1 MKKISGIKIFVLAL
15 LILSLCACQKKK
27 EESNPSIA
35 DYPIEHEMEYGGVY
49 IKIAI
54 DDFNAL
60 GFSFGDSIDLT
71 FDNGKKLEDIPYY
84 NGYYVDAG
92 EPLLIGYPGY
102 EYIKATIN
110 YGQDL
115 WDEFSLKVPANVEG
129 LWKKAVLEEHNT
141 ATITLHEKGKYLPIQ
156 EASDIHYFDE
166 RERYDSDAMFA
177 NFRSMNLGKLKRDVI
192 YRSASPCDNQH
203 NRAPYVDALIR
214 KAGVNTILDLADNEV
229 KIEKYI
235 ARDDFASPYFLS
247 LYDSD
252 QVIPIALNMNYLSD
266 DFGMKIVQ
274 GFNLMAEKEGP
285 YLIHCTEGKDRT
297 GFVAMLIEALAKA
310 SYEEIEADYMKTYA
324 NYYRIDKS
332 NDKEKYQI
340 ILERNLDGMIAFMV
354 NDAGIDFK
362 NCDLSIY
369 AENYLQRCGMSEEQI
384 QRPHHLRFDRGV
396 WSDRYH

>member
-1 MKKISGIKIFVLAL
+1 MKKISRIKILVLTL

-214 KAGVNTILDLADNEV
+214 EAGVNTILDLADNEV

-285 YLIHCTEGKDRT
+285 YLIHCTE
-297 GFVAMLIEALAKA
+297 
-310 SYEEIEADYMKTYA
+310 
-324 NYYRIDKS
+324 
-332 NDKEKYQI
+332 
-340 ILERNLDGMIAFMV
+340 
-354 NDAGIDFK
+354 
-362 NCDLSIY
+362 
-369 AENYLQRCGMSEEQI
+369 
-384 QRPHHLRFDRGV
+384 
-396 WSDRYH
+396 

>member
-1 MKKISGIKIFVLAL
+1 MKKISGIKILVLAL

-71 FDNGKKLEDIPYY
+71 FDNGRKLEDIPYY

-214 KAGVNTILDLADNEV
+214 EAGVKTILDLADNEV

-384 QRPHHLRFDRGV
+384 QAFKERLMEK
-396 WSDRYH
+396 

>member
-177 NFRSMNLGKLKRDVI
+177 NFRSMNLGKLKKDI
-192 YRSASPCDNQH
+192 LYRSASPCDNQH
-203 NRAPYVDALIR
+203 NRAPYVDALI
-214 KAGVNTILDLADNEV
+214 KEAGVKTILDLADNEV

-247 LYDSD
+247 LYEND

-384 QRPHHLRFDRGV
+384 QALKGCLMEK
-396 WSDRYH
+396 

>member
-1 MKKISGIKIFVLAL
+1 MKKISGIKILVLAL

-203 NRAPYVDALIR
+203 NRAPYVDALI
-214 KAGVNTILDLADNEV
+214 KEAGVKTILDLADNEV

-384 QRPHHLRFDRGV
+384 QALKGCLMEK
-396 WSDRYH
+396 

>member
-1 MKKISGIKIFVLAL
+1 MKKISGIKILVLAL

-71 FDNGKKLEDIPYY
+71 FDNGRKLEDIPYY

-214 KAGVNTILDLADNEV
+214 EAGVKTILDLADNEV

-384 QRPHHLRFDRGV
+384 QALKGCLMEK
-396 WSDRYH
+396 

>member
-1 MKKISGIKIFVLAL
+1 MKKISGIKILVLAL

-71 FDNGKKLEDIPYY
+71 FDNGRKLEDIPYY

-214 KAGVNTILDLADNEV
+214 EAGVNTILDLADNEV

-252 QVIPIALNMNYLSD
+252 QVIPIALNMNHLSD

-310 SYEEIEADYMKTYA
+310 SYKEIEADYMKTYA

-384 QRPHHLRFDRGV
+384 QALKGCLMEK
-396 WSDRYH
+396 

>member
-1 MKKISGIKIFVLAL
+1 MKKISGIKILVLAL

-27 EESNPSIA
+27 EESDPSIA

-71 FDNGKKLEDIPYY
+71 FDNGRKLEDIPYY

-214 KAGVNTILDLADNEV
+214 EAGVKTILDLADNEV

-247 LYDSD
+247 LYEND

-340 ILERNLDGMIAFMV
+340 ILERNLDGMIVFMV

-384 QRPHHLRFDRGV
+384 QALKGCLMEK
-396 WSDRYH
+396 

>member
-1 MKKISGIKIFVLAL
+1 MKKISGIKILVLAL

-214 KAGVNTILDLADNEV
+214 EAGVNTILDLADNEV

-252 QVIPIALNMNYLSD
+252 QVIPIALNMNHLSD

-310 SYEEIEADYMKTYA
+310 SYKEIEADYMKTYA

-384 QRPHHLRFDRGV
+384 QALKGCLMEK
-396 WSDRYH
+396 

>member
-1 MKKISGIKIFVLAL
+1 MKKISGIKILVLAL

-71 FDNGKKLEDIPYY
+71 FDNGRKLEDIPYY

-214 KAGVNTILDLADNEV
+214 EAGVKTILDLADNEV

-235 ARDDFASPYFLS
+235 ARDGFASPYFLS
-247 LYDSD
+247 LYEND

-384 QRPHHLRFDRGV
+384 QALKGCLMEK
-396 WSDRYH
+396 

>member
-1 MKKISGIKIFVLAL
+1 MKKISGIKILVLAL

-71 FDNGKKLEDIPYY
+71 FDNGRKLEDIPYY

-115 WDEFSLKVPANVEG
+115 WGEFSLKVPANVEG

-203 NRAPYVDALIR
+203 NRAPYVDALI
-214 KAGVNTILDLADNEV
+214 KEAGVKTILDLADNEV

-247 LYDSD
+247 LFEND

-310 SYEEIEADYMKTYA
+310 SYEEIEADYMK
-324 NYYRIDKS
+324 
-332 NDKEKYQI
+332 
-340 ILERNLDGMIAFMV
+340 
-354 NDAGIDFK
+354 
-362 NCDLSIY
+362 
-369 AENYLQRCGMSEEQI
+369 
-384 QRPHHLRFDRGV
+384 
-396 WSDRYH
+396 

>member
-1 MKKISGIKIFVLAL
+1 MRKISGIKILVLAL

-214 KAGVNTILDLADNEV
+214 EAGVKTILDLADNEV

-235 ARDDFASPYFLS
+235 ARDGFASPYFLS
-247 LYDSD
+247 LYESD

-384 QRPHHLRFDRGV
+384 QALKGCLMEK
-396 WSDRYH
+396 

>member
-1 MKKISGIKIFVLAL
+1 MKKISGIKILVLAL

-71 FDNGKKLEDIPYY
+71 FDNGRKLEDIPYY

-214 KAGVNTILDLADNEV
+214 EAGVKTILDLADNEV
-229 KIEKYI
+229 KIEMYI
-235 ARDDFASPYFLS
+235 ARDGFASPYFLS
-247 LYDSD
+247 LFEND
-252 QVIPIALNMNYLSD
+252 QVIPIALNMNYLSG

-384 QRPHHLRFDRGV
+384 QALKGCLMEK
-396 WSDRYH
+396 

>member
-177 NFRSMNLGKLKRDVI
+177 NFRSMNLGKLKKDI
-192 YRSASPCDNQH
+192 LYRSASPCDNQY

-214 KAGVNTILDLADNEV
+214 EAGVKTILDLADNEV

-247 LYDSD
+247 LYEND

-384 QRPHHLRFDRGV
+384 QALKGCLMEK
-396 WSDRYH
+396 

>member
-1 MKKISGIKIFVLAL
+1 MKKISGIKILVLAL

-115 WDEFSLKVPANVEG
+115 WDEFSLKAQANVEG

-214 KAGVNTILDLADNEV
+214 EAGVKTILDLADNEV

-235 ARDDFASPYFLS
+235 ARDGFASPYFLS
-247 LYDSD
+247 LYEND

-384 QRPHHLRFDRGV
+384 QAFKERLMEK
-396 WSDRYH
+396 

>member
-71 FDNGKKLEDIPYY
+71 FNNGKKLEDIPYY

-115 WDEFSLKVPANVEG
+115 WDEFSLKAPANVEG

-177 NFRSMNLGKLKRDVI
+177 NFRSMNLGKLKKDI
-192 YRSASPCDNQH
+192 LYRSASPCDNQY

-214 KAGVNTILDLADNEV
+214 EAGVKTILDLADNEV

-384 QRPHHLRFDRGV
+384 QALKGCLMEK
-396 WSDRYH
+396 

>member
-1 MKKISGIKIFVLAL
+1 MKKISGIKILVLAL

-60 GFSFGDSIDLT
+60 GFSFGESIDLT

-214 KAGVNTILDLADNEV
+214 EAGVNTILDLADNEV

-252 QVIPIALNMNYLSD
+252 QVIPIALNMNHLSD

-310 SYEEIEADYMKTYA
+310 SYKEIEADYMKTYA

-384 QRPHHLRFDRGV
+384 QALKGCLMEK
-396 WSDRYH
+396 

>member
-1 MKKISGIKIFVLAL
+1 MKKISGIKILVLAL

-214 KAGVNTILDLADNEV
+214 EAGVKTILDLADNEV

-310 SYEEIEADYMKTYA
+310 SYKEIEADYMKTYA

-384 QRPHHLRFDRGV
+384 QAFKERLMEK
-396 WSDRYH
+396 

>member
-1 MKKISGIKIFVLAL
+1 MKKISGIKILVLAL

-27 EESNPSIA
+27 EESDPSIA

-214 KAGVNTILDLADNEV
+214 EAGVKTILDLADNEV

-384 QRPHHLRFDRGV
+384 QALKGCLMEK
-396 WSDRYH
+396 

>member
-115 WDEFSLKVPANVEG
+115 WDEFSLKAPANVEG

-177 NFRSMNLGKLKRDVI
+177 NFRSMNLGKLKKDI
-192 YRSASPCDNQH
+192 LYRSASPCDNQY
-203 NRAPYVDALIR
+203 NRAPYVDALI
-214 KAGVNTILDLADNEV
+214 KEAGVKTILDLADNEV

-247 LYDSD
+247 LYEND

-384 QRPHHLRFDRGV
+384 QTLKERLMEK
-396 WSDRYH
+396 

>member
-1 MKKISGIKIFVLAL
+1 MKKISGIKIFFFFF

-115 WDEFSLKVPANVEG
+115 WDEFSLKAPANVEG

-177 NFRSMNLGKLKRDVI
+177 NFRSMNLGKLKKDI
-192 YRSASPCDNQH
+192 LYRSASPCDNQY

-214 KAGVNTILDLADNEV
+214 EAGVKTILDLADNEV

-384 QRPHHLRFDRGV
+384 QTLKERLMEK
-396 WSDRYH
+396 

>member
-1 MKKISGIKIFVLAL
+1 MKKISGIKILVLAL

-115 WDEFSLKVPANVEG
+115 WDEFSLKAPANVEG

-203 NRAPYVDALIR
+203 NRAPYVDALI
-214 KAGVNTILDLADNEV
+214 KEAGVKTILDLADNEV

-384 QRPHHLRFDRGV
+384 QALKGCLMEK
-396 WSDRYH
+396 

>member
-1 MKKISGIKIFVLAL
+1 MKKISGIKILVLAL

-27 EESNPSIA
+27 EESDPSIA

-71 FDNGKKLEDIPYY
+71 FDNGRKLEDIPYY

-214 KAGVNTILDLADNEV
+214 EAGVKTILDLADNEV

-247 LYDSD
+247 LFEND

-384 QRPHHLRFDRGV
+384 QALKGCLMEK
-396 WSDRYH
+396 

>member
-1 MKKISGIKIFVLAL
+1 MKKISGIKILVLAL

-49 IKIAI
+49 IKIPI

-129 LWKKAVLEEHNT
+129 LWKKVVLDEHNT

-214 KAGVNTILDLADNEV
+214 EAGVKTILDLADNEV

-247 LYDSD
+247 LYENV

-266 DFGMKIVQ
+266 DFGAKIVQ

-340 ILERNLDGMIAFMV
+340 ILERNLDGMIAFMC

-384 QRPHHLRFDRGV
+384 QALKGCLMEK
-396 WSDRYH
+396 

>member
-1 MKKISGIKIFVLAL
+1 MKKISGIKILVLAL

-71 FDNGKKLEDIPYY
+71 FDNGRKLEDIPYY

-214 KAGVNTILDLADNEV
+214 EAGVKTILDLADNEV

-235 ARDDFASPYFLS
+235 ARDGFASPYFLS
-247 LYDSD
+247 LYEND

-369 AENYLQRCGMSEEQI
+369 AEKYLQRCGMSEEQI
-384 QRPHHLRFDRGV
+384 QAFKERLMEK
-396 WSDRYH
+396 

>member
-1 MKKISGIKIFVLAL
+1 MKKISGIKILVLAL

-27 EESNPSIA
+27 EESDPSIT

-214 KAGVNTILDLADNEV
+214 EAGVKTILDLADNEV

-235 ARDDFASPYFLS
+235 ARDGFASPYFLS
-247 LYDSD
+247 LFEND

-384 QRPHHLRFDRGV
+384 QALKDCLMEK
-396 WSDRYH
+396 

>member
-1 MKKISGIKIFVLAL
+1 MKKISGIKILVLAL

-71 FDNGKKLEDIPYY
+71 FDNGRKLEDIPYY

-214 KAGVNTILDLADNEV
+214 EAGVNTILDLADNEV

-310 SYEEIEADYMKTYA
+310 SYKEIEADYMKTYA

-384 QRPHHLRFDRGV
+384 QAFKERLMEK
-396 WSDRYH
+396 

>member
-1 MKKISGIKIFVLAL
+1 MKKISGIKILVLAL

-71 FDNGKKLEDIPYY
+71 FDNGRKLEDIPYY

-214 KAGVNTILDLADNEV
+214 EAGVKTILDLADNEV

-247 LYDSD
+247 LFEND

-274 GFNLMAEKEGP
+274 GFNLMAEKEGT
-285 YLIHCTEGKDRT
+285 YLIHCTEGKDWT

-384 QRPHHLRFDRGV
+384 QAFKERLMEK
-396 WSDRYH
+396 

>member
-1 MKKISGIKIFVLAL
+1 MKKISGIKILVLAL

-115 WDEFSLKVPANVEG
+115 WDEFSLKVPTNVEG

-214 KAGVNTILDLADNEV
+214 EAGVKTILDLADNEV

-310 SYEEIEADYMKTYA
+310 SYKEIEADYMKTYA

-384 QRPHHLRFDRGV
+384 QALKGCLMEK
-396 WSDRYH
+396 

>member
-1 MKKISGIKIFVLAL
+1 MKKISGIKILVLAL

-71 FDNGKKLEDIPYY
+71 FDNGRKLEDIPYY

-115 WDEFSLKVPANVEG
+115 WDEFSLKAPANVEG

-192 YRSASPCDNQH
+192 YRSASPCDNQY

-214 KAGVNTILDLADNEV
+214 EAGVKTILDLADNEV

-384 QRPHHLRFDRGV
+384 QALKGCLMEK
-396 WSDRYH
+396 

>member
-1 MKKISGIKIFVLAL
+1 MKKISGIKILVLAL

-27 EESNPSIA
+27 EESDPSIA

-71 FDNGKKLEDIPYY
+71 FDNGRKLEDIPYY

-214 KAGVNTILDLADNEV
+214 EAGVKTILDLADNEV

-247 LYDSD
+247 LYEND

-340 ILERNLDGMIAFMV
+340 ILERNLDGMIVFMV

-384 QRPHHLRFDRGV
+384 QAFKERLMEK
-396 WSDRYH
+396 

>member
-1 MKKISGIKIFVLAL
+1 MKKISGIKILVLAL

-71 FDNGKKLEDIPYY
+71 FDNGRKLEDIPYY

-214 KAGVNTILDLADNEV
+214 EAGVKTILDLADNEV

-247 LYDSD
+247 LYEND

-384 QRPHHLRFDRGV
+384 QAFKERLMEK
-396 WSDRYH
+396 

>member
-71 FDNGKKLEDIPYY
+71 FDNGRKLEDIPYY

-192 YRSASPCDNQH
+192 YRSASPCDNQY

-214 KAGVNTILDLADNEV
+214 EAGVKTILDLADNEV

-384 QRPHHLRFDRGV
+384 QTLKERLMEK
-396 WSDRYH
+396 

>member
-1 MKKISGIKIFVLAL
+1 MKKIREFKI
-15 LILSLCACQKKK
+15 LILVLLLFSLCACQKKK

-71 FDNGKKLEDIPYY
+71 FDNGRKLEDIPYY

-214 KAGVNTILDLADNEV
+214 EAGVKTILDLADNEV

-384 QRPHHLRFDRGV
+384 QALKGCLMEK
-396 WSDRYH
+396 

>member
-1 MKKISGIKIFVLAL
+1 MKKISGIKILVLAL

-214 KAGVNTILDLADNEV
+214 EAGVKTILDLADNEV

-235 ARDDFASPYFLS
+235 ARDGFASPYFLS

-310 SYEEIEADYMKTYA
+310 SYKEIEADYMKTYA

-384 QRPHHLRFDRGV
+384 QALKGCLMEK
-396 WSDRYH
+396 

>member
-115 WDEFSLKVPANVEG
+115 WDEFSLKAPANVEG

-177 NFRSMNLGKLKRDVI
+177 NFRSMNLGKLKKDI
-192 YRSASPCDNQH
+192 LYRSASPCDNQY

-214 KAGVNTILDLADNEV
+214 EAGVKTILDLADNEV

-235 ARDDFASPYFLS
+235 ARDGFASPYFLS
-247 LYDSD
+247 LFEND

-384 QRPHHLRFDRGV
+384 QTLKERLMEK
-396 WSDRYH
+396 

>member
-1 MKKISGIKIFVLAL
+1 MKKISRIKILVLAL

-27 EESNPSIA
+27 EESNPTIA

-71 FDNGKKLEDIPYY
+71 FDNGRKLEDIPYY

-214 KAGVNTILDLADNEV
+214 EAGVKTILDLADNEV

-247 LYDSD
+247 LYEND

-384 QRPHHLRFDRGV
+384 QALKGCLMEK
-396 WSDRYH
+396 